1 MSQTTASVTHSL
13 VTTAEDG
20 VTLTNTQILGS
31 LEHLEKNKES
41 TSAIKIINSIL
52 NKNFAITQIETS
64 DYYSFENSLKEDLLE
79 IDRELVDIENIF
91 LVDAG
96 GVRAIDKQKTSRN
109 GTIEE
114 TYNLIDINSDNRND
128 IIDQQMERIMGSP
141 LFGLVLLK
149 KLDDTLKKK
158 RKNNDGKSRIV
169 IIKDFDLQ
177 FKNRKEQLN
186 AYHKLESYYDFLAST
201 DSKVIILNKGQIVSL
216 AQNEVEIDIIKF
228 KHSNRYLKEQ
238 LMLDVIEMTKQEK
251 EITGVNRTEGIDL
264 EKFLDLTTH
273 LTFCELENIIKDGFE
288 STENLMNR
296 FEERKLNK
304 IMELNPEI
312 KISKPTMK
320 LEELIGFNNA
330 KTFIIKGM
338 EKKMVKSMILAGVPG
353 TGIFCK

>member
-1 MSQTTASVTHSL
+1 MSLPTILETQN
-13 VTTAEDG
+13 
-20 VTLTNTQILGS
+20 LTKTQKLKT
-31 LEHLEKNKES
+31 LEHLEKTKES
-41 TSAIKIINSIL
+41 TSAISIINQIL
-52 NKNFAITQIETS
+52 NKNFAVTQIETS
-64 DYYSFENSLKEDLLE
+64 DYYSFENSLKEELVN
-79 IDRELVDIENIF
+79 IDRELIDIENIF

-96 GVRAIDKQKTSRN
+96 GVRAIDKQKVSRD
-109 GTIEE
+109 GSIEE
-114 TYNLIDINSDNRND
+114 TYNLIEINSENRSD
-128 IIDQQMERIMGSP
+128 IIDQQLERMIGSP

-149 KLDDTLKKK
+149 KLDDSLKKK
-158 RKNNDGKSRIV
+158 RNRDGKSRIV

-201 DSKVIILNKGQIVSL
+201 ESKVIILNKDKITTL

-238 LMLDVIEMTKQEK
+238 LMLDVIEMTKE
-251 EITGVNRTEGIDL
+251 EESFTGVNRTAGLDL

-296 FEERKLNK
+296 FEQRKLNK

-320 LEELIGFNNA
+320 LENLIGFNNA
-330 KTFIIKGM
+330 KSFVIKGM
-338 EKKMVKSMILAGVPG
+338 EKGMVKSIILTGPGG
-353 TGIFCK
+353 TGIFYKKKIDF